1 MAKRIIALTAAF
13 IIVFVCAFALTA
25 PPDTYAY
32 ALDSADDSV
41 ICSLGINE
49 ISGYNECS
57 LEEGNVITVTD
68 LDPYITFE
76 GLSGYVGSLV
86 LRFGENTDGMFVRV
100 YLDEGRDFNEGD
112 SADSFMYAADTD
124 CVIPVD
130 SEVYALRID
139 IDEDFILET
148 VELHTAS
155 AVTVEEKAAVV
166 PAQITVAAVIAVIAT
181 ALLFVLDWRLNIL
194 DKTGEFFKK
203 TYKKLLAL
211 LASLA
216 ASAAV
221 SALIQLIAG
230 DALLSKISGMHGVY
244 GFVIITGI
252 LFCIASLIVLRKD
265 LADKPENAFLCLT
278 LTVCIMMLI
287 ACPFGH
293 TSWDTDSHY
302 RMVLHASYI
311 GEESY
316 MTEAEKEIFGVGEE
330 TFPSKGTL
338 TNAQRIEHFNEEY
351 RYIYGRVSGITTI
364 AHATGGLFLA
374 LGRLA
379 RFDFYR
385 LTLISK
391 LANILIYCFVCYFAI
406 RRLKS
411 GKMIAATVALIPT
424 SLYLAAN
431 FSYDYWTNCF
441 VILGMSYFVSVQQ
454 EKEGTI
460 SLRETI
466 IMCASFVLASVPKLL
481 YAVFSLL
488 PFLIRR
494 KKIDKPGRYYLI
506 CVASLA
512 VIGILLVLRALQTL
526 RGGGDTRGGTDV
538 STSGQ
543 IAFILGNPFGFA
555 KMLLKFLA
563 DYLSIGRMK
572 EFIVNFAYLGG
583 GGGEYVFMALFAVTA
598 LTDKNKYDIHAYNL
612 ISRLAVVGIY
622 VGLSAVIAAALYVSF
637 TPVGYET
644 VLGCQPRYLIPM
656 LYPMLSIIGIGFDN
670 KINRTFYNTAVLA
683 ACAAVNVYNVISV
696 FLPMS
701 AG

>member
-1 MAKRIIALTAAF
+1 MVKRIIALTAAF
-13 IIVFVCAFALTA
+13 VITFVCAFALTA

-41 ICSLGINE
+41 IRSLGINE

-86 LRFGENTDGMFVRV
+86 FRFAENKDGLYVHV
-100 YLDEGRDFNEGD
+100 YFDEGSEFNEND
-112 SADSFMYAADTD
+112 VADSFMYAGDTD
-124 CVIPVD
+124 CVIPVE
-130 SEVYALRID
+130 SEIYALRID
-139 IDEDFILET
+139 IDEDFILEA

-155 AVTVEEKAAVV
+155 AVVAEEKAAVV
-166 PAQITVAAVIAVIAT
+166 PGQIIIAAVIALIAT

-194 DKTGEFFKK
+194 DKIGEFFKK
-203 TYKKLLAL
+203 TYKKLLGL
-211 LASLA
+211 LVSLA

-221 SALIQLIAG
+221 SALLQLIAG
-230 DALLSKISGMHGVY
+230 EALLSRISSMHSVY

-265 LADKPENAFLCLT
+265 LSDKPENAFLCLV

-287 ACPFGH
+287 VCPFGH
-293 TSWDTDSHY
+293 TSWDTDFHY
-302 RMVLHASYI
+302 RKVLHASYI
-311 GEESY
+311 GEEAY
-316 MTEAEKEIFGVGEE
+316 LTEAEKELFGVGEE

-338 TNAQRIEHFNEEY
+338 TNSQRIERFNEEY
-351 RYIYGRVSGITTI
+351 KYLSGRIEGTTTM
-364 AHATGGLFLA
+364 AHAMGGLFLA

-379 RFDFYR
+379 RLDFYR
-385 LTLISK
+385 LTVISR
-391 LANILIYCFVCYFAI
+391 LANILIYCLVCYFAI
-406 RRLKS
+406 RKLKS
-411 GKMIAATVALIPT
+411 GKMIAAVIALIPT
-424 SLYLAAN
+424 SLFLAAN

-441 VILGMSYFVSVQQ
+441 VILGMSYFVSAQQ
-454 EKEGTI
+454 EKEDTI
-460 SLRETI
+460 SLKDTV

-494 KKIDKPGRYYLI
+494 KKIEKPKRYYLI
-506 CVASLA
+506 CAASLA
-512 VIGILLVLRALQTL
+512 AIGLLLALKSLQTVQ
-526 RGGGDTRGGTDV
+526 GGGDARGGSDV

-543 IAFILGNPFGFA
+543 IAYILGNPFGFA
-555 KMLLKFLA
+555 RMLITFLA
-563 DYLSIGRMK
+563 DYLSIGQMK
-572 EFIVNFAYLGG
+572 GYIVNFAYLGL
-583 GGGEYVFMALFAVTA
+583 GGGEYVFIALLAVTA
-598 LTDKNKYDIHAYNL
+598 LTDKKKCDIHAYNF
-612 ISRLAVVGIY
+612 ISRLAVVGIFF
-622 VGLSAVIAAALYVSF
+622 GLSAVIATALYVAF

-670 KINRTFYNTAVLA
+670 KINRTFYNTVVLV
-683 ACAAVNVYNVISV
+683 ACAAVNVYNVINV
-696 FLPMS
+696 MLPM
-701 AG
+701 AVA